1 MAMNKVLEKDER
13 ILLLIK
19 FKMVIS
25 TISLEVEERNTLKGR
40 NVLTWQTFVLL
51 PIKCGNQNLNMKAK
65 YKSKEWIAA
74 ILIGCKNVNGM
85 QSGS

>member
-1 MAMNKVLEKDER
+1 MMMAMNKVLEKDER

-51 PIKCGNQNLNMKAK
+51 PIVKC
-65 YKSKEWIAA
+65 
-74 ILIGCKNVNGM
+74 
-85 QSGS
+85 